1 MTRAYSESY
10 LSDAKDR
17 LSQFFDY
24 LIKDC
29 GMKAD
34 WVASIFLSSRYAEQ
48 FERGTPAILA
58 GMSGIELAR
67 VVVEATYKKKKLPEP
82 RYSEGLSPEYWAGW
96 ALAEY
101 QWYSG
106 MRFKDIFERVKLSE
120 IIPMY
125 SVYHEMDISKF
136 IETMDERCSTALSEC
151 RLKKLRESRLY
162 ALPCAVMFALGAYI
176 VVSSGS
182 RGGLLAL
189 IVTVLSFVFFNAK
202 SGKQRVNDIDK
213 AQAQTIYK
221 LSRVIGCSMEDL
233 LEKPME

>member
-1 MTRAYSESY
+1 MTHAYSEFY

-34 WVASIFLSSRYAEQ
+34 WVASIYLSSGYAEQ
-48 FERGTPAILA
+48 FERGNPAILA

-151 RLKKLRESRLY
+151 RLKKLRESRGLSQ
-162 ALPCAVMFALGAYI
+162 ADLAKISG
-176 VVSSGS
+176 VSLRS
-182 RGGLLAL
+182 
-189 IVTVLSFVFFNAK
+189 IQMYE
-202 SGKQRVNDIDK
+202 QRVNDIDK